1 MVAAD
6 ALSPHQ
12 QPGGANHVRAH
23 DPVLFG
29 VFYSPCPDGVV
40 VGPALA
46 GNDGIVRV
54 KSAYPIGETIE
65 RLKKDIA
72 DKGIKFF
79 DEIDQSK
86 LAADA
91 GIKLQ
96 PSVLLIFGNP
106 PLGTQFITANANAG
120 LDWPVRL
127 LVFENDKGEVWTAY
141 TDFDWIA
148 RRHGIKNRRDQFK
161 MASTVIGSIT
171 SSVKAKVAHRLRAG
185 LRQHM
190 PEPAAMGAASLAPAG
205 GSPHGGCDHVQD
217 AGALVDSGHSRRRER
232 NRNFRRSHHRGR
244 HRLVDFSPN
253 AAADIRAR
261 IPMSTRSAS
270 VARSCSVSKCWWP
283 PTS

>member
-1 MVAAD
+1 MHGRVISSQEEPAMFARLIQLCS
-6 ALSPHQ
+6 A
-12 QPGGANHVRAH
+12 
-23 DPVLFG
+23 VLFAC
-29 VFYSPCPDGVV
+29 VLTASSPVA
-40 VGPALA
+40 ALA

-79 DEIDQSK
+79 NEIDQSK

-148 RRHGIKNRRDQFK
+148 RRHGIKNRKDQFE
-161 MASTVIGSIT
+161 MASSVIASIT
-171 SSVKAKVAHRLRAG
+171 SSVKAK
-185 LRQHM
+185 
-190 PEPAAMGAASLAPAG
+190 
-205 GSPHGGCDHVQD
+205 
-217 AGALVDSGHSRRRER
+217 
-232 NRNFRRSHHRGR
+232 
-244 HRLVDFSPN
+244 
-253 AAADIRAR
+253 
-261 IPMSTRSAS
+261 
-270 VARSCSVSKCWWP
+270 
-283 PTS
+283 